1 MIEWLPKL
9 AKTAL
14 KATIVGTGLL
24 FICSAANAQQ
34 SMTVEELEDF
44 ILKKKSELSES
55 IEQRDATLDKRAELE
70 QKRAEQAEREKALQD
85 ELRSLCEERDAVEPG
100 SLDACLAELD
110 IASN

>member
-1 MIEWLPKL
+1 MIEWVPRVAMK
-9 AKTAL
+9 AIKTTL
-14 KATIVGTGLL
+14 MGTGLL
-24 FICSAANAQQ
+24 FICGAANAQQ

-55 IEQRDATLDKRAELE
+55 IEQRDKTLDKRAELE
-70 QKRAEQAEREKALQD
+70 QKRTEQAEREQALQD

-100 SLDACLAELD
+100 SLDECLAELN